1 MRARNNNISTYLAE
15 YDVRAYTYG
24 VCTIIW
30 YKCDVVV
37 RIYCFENNAAVTVI
51 ITAHVQY

>member
-1 MRARNNNISTYLAE
+1 MRSRNNNISTCLAE

-37 RIYCFENNAAVTVI
+37 RIYCFENDAAVTVI